1 MAYSTS
7 PIVGLDL
14 DGLLNSNE
22 GKQIGPGVTVFGSN
36 GKRYLSMTAGAQ
48 IASASGNG
56 TQLAAPTQTLTAATG
71 TGGWYSIPG
80 VVVPA
85 GAVFF
90 AREGTIA

>member
-1 MAYSTS
+1 MAFSTT
-7 PIVGLDL
+7 PIVGLSL
-14 DGLLNSNE
+14 TSLLNTQE
-22 GKQIGPGVTVFGSN
+22 AKTVGPGVTVFGSN
-36 GKRYLSMTAGAQ
+36 GRRYLSMTAGAE
-48 IASASGNG
+48 IASATGNG

-71 TGGWYSIPG
+71 SGGWYSIPG

>member
-1 MAYSTS
+1 
-7 PIVGLDL
+7 
-14 DGLLNSNE
+14 
-22 GKQIGPGVTVFGSN
+22 
-36 GKRYLSMTAGAQ
+36 MTAGAQ

-71 TGGWYSIPG
+71 SGGWYSIPG